1 MSSIQLPTLP
11 SMSAVDTVS
20 PRPAAGCSEHTNRMY
35 SIKKKSFGFW
45 DLLCLDP
52 RAETQG
58 EVLNI
63 KGLRKTR
70 GRRVSC
76 GWDEGRGGAISL
88 WVFFLERWR
97 RHRWTAVELIAEPSP
112 SWVPHEYTCF
122 KIPCWF
128 FLALLTQKTAW
139 RTTEAAC
146 QGQVLSKS
154 IILFFF
160 LNDDADW

>member
-1 MSSIQLPTLP
+1 
-11 SMSAVDTVS
+11 MSAVDTVS

-35 SIKKKSFGFW
+35 SIKKKKFWVLRFVVFGPTSRDTRW
-45 DLLCLDP
+45 GV
-52 RAETQG
+52 EY
-58 EVLNI
+58 
-63 KGLRKTR
+63 KG
-70 GRRVSC
+70 SEE
-76 GWDEGRGGAISL
+76 DEGQAGELRLRRGPRWSDLAVGG
-88 WVFFLERWR
+88 FFLERWR

-154 IILFFF
+154 IILFFSF
-160 LNDDADW
+160 FFFKWRRWLVK

>member
-11 SMSAVDTVS
+11 SMSAVDTV
-20 PRPAAGCSEHTNRMY
+20 PLRPAAGCSERTNRMY
-35 SIKKKSFGFW
+35 SIKKKKSFGFW

-88 WVFFLERWR
+88 WGGFFWKGEGDTGGRRWSWLLSR
-97 RHRWTAVELIAEPSP
+97 ASMFLKNTHVLKYHVDYFGAINAKDRVENDWSGLS
-112 SWVPHEYTCF
+112 
-122 KIPCWF
+122 
-128 FLALLTQKTAW
+128 
-139 RTTEAAC
+139 RTST
-146 QGQVLSKS
+146 
-154 IILFFF
+154 F
-160 LNDDADW
+160 